1 MLIIRVHFFFLMI
14 RRPPKSTRTDTL
26 FPYTTLFRSQ
36 GEAQSLP
43 LYLGARLRLAPLG
56 LGRAAF
62 FVQLC
67 EGWQGRV
74 VFHKPPSCPPPD
86 ARSLPEDRLRPELHS
101 RAQYED
107 PPGLSRRRT
116 PRIARVRGIFQG
128 RERGLC
134 RAADGPHPPART
146 GT

>member
-36 GEAQSLP
+36 GEDQSLP

-56 LGRAAF
+56 LGRAEF

-74 VFHKPPSCPPPD
+74 VFHKPHSCPQPD
-86 ARSLPEDRLRPELHS
+86 ARCLPEDRLWPKLHCRHKS
-101 RAQYED
+101 EYSTRSEARLGGQEVYRT
-107 PPGLSRRRT
+107 LSIRWM
-116 PRIARVRGIFQG
+116 PY
-128 RERGLC
+128 C
-134 RAADGPHPPART
+134 SKK
-146 GT
+146 